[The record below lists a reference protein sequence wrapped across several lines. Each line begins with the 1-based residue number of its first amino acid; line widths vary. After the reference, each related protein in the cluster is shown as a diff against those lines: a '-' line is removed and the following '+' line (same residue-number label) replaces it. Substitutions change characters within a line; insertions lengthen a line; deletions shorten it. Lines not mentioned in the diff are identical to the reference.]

1 MTKPF
6 RSPSDYELFLYTL
19 IEQFSA
25 IQRSTLVLVRRGAT
39 LARVTGELH
48 FGEDVRL
55 VVRERVLYHRLP
67 LVIDWYGY
75 EVWRGQEKLYW
86 YDSQPHPHEPSLQ
99 STHPHHKHVPPNL
112 KYNRIPVPNMSF
124 TQPNLLVL
132 IEEIEVLLEGIR
144 REKNDEDN
152 AAEHRDRE
160 I

>member
-1 MTKPF
+1 MTSPF
-6 RSPSDYELFLYTL
+6 RSPGDYELFVYTL
-19 IEQFSA
+19 TEQFPT

-48 FGEDVRL
+48 FAHEVRL
-55 VVRERVLYHRLP
+55 TVRERVLYHRLP

-99 STHPHHKHVPPNL
+99 GTHPHHKHVPPDI
-112 KYNRIPVPNMSF
+112 KHHRIPAPNMSF
-124 TQPNLLVL
+124 TQPNLPAL
-132 IEEIEVLLEGIR
+132 IEEVETLLEGIR
-144 REKNDEDN
+144 HGQHDGGHAVEQGDEG
-152 AAEHRDRE
+152 